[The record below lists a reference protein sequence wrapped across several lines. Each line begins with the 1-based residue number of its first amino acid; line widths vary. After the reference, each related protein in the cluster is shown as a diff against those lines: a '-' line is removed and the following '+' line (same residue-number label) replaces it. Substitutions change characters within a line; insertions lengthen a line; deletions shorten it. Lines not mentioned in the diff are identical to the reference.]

1 VQRNRR
7 FGSAEWDRQDLTEQ
21 RRRLRTVPI
30 EDRLQEVIAWSAA
43 LLAGDVGPADAPP
56 LDTLPE
62 PVGLGPRRQ

>member
-1 VQRNRR
+1 L
-7 FGSAEWDRQDLTEQ
+7 DLEEQ

-43 LLAGDVGPADAPP
+43 LLADDIGPADAPP